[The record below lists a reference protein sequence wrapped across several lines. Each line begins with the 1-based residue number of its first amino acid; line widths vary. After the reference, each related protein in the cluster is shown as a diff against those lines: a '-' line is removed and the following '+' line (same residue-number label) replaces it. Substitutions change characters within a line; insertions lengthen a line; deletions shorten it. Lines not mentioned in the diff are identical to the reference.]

1 MKIVI
6 VVDLQNDFI
15 TGSLGS
21 PEAQAIIPNVKD
33 YLRSLDEKDHVIFT
47 MDTHFDDYLESG
59 TMESKKLPIKH
70 TIKGTDG
77 WLIFEDLTSLPPG
90 PQTLAPKQTF
100 CSWDFDNIITDEALS
115 YVRNGRDPEEDLEFE
130 GGFLILNIDGNKI
143 GLVIDKIAR
152 VVEVNSKDM
161 NPPPQMLSGIGTEYI
176 HGVVRQENGYL
187 IILDT
192 RKICN
197 PKELQKIIGIN

>member
-6 VVDLQNDFI
+6 AVDLQNDFI

-21 PEAQAIIPNVKD
+21 PEAQTIIPNVKD
-33 YLRSLDEKDHVIFT
+33 YLRSLDEKAHVIFT

-59 TMESKKLPIKH
+59 TLESKKLPIKH

-130 GGFLILNIDGNKI
+130 IFGVCTDICVVSIALYLRSFYPSVKITCLKDLCAGSSPAAHEAALTVMKSCMIDI
-143 GLVIDKIAR
+143 V
-152 VVEVNSKDM
+152 
-161 NPPPQMLSGIGTEYI
+161 
-176 HGVVRQENGYL
+176 
-187 IILDT
+187 
-192 RKICN
+192 
-197 PKELQKIIGIN
+197 

>member
-6 VVDLQNDFI
+6 AVDLQNDFI

-59 TMESKKLPIKH
+59 TMESEKLPIKH
-70 TIKGTDG
+70 TIKKTNG

-100 CSWDFDNIITDEALS
+100 CSWDFNDIIVDEVCDYLK
-115 YVRNGRDPEEDLEFE
+115 NNENFEKDLEIEIFGVCTDICVVSIALYLRSFYPSVKITCLKNLCAGTSPMAHE
-130 GGFLILNIDGNKI
+130 AALTVMKSCMID
-143 GLVIDKIAR
+143 IA
-152 VVEVNSKDM
+152 
-161 NPPPQMLSGIGTEYI
+161 
-176 HGVVRQENGYL
+176 
-187 IILDT
+187 
-192 RKICN
+192 
-197 PKELQKIIGIN
+197 

>member
-6 VVDLQNDFI
+6 AVDLQNDFI

-59 TMESKKLPIKH
+59 TLESKKLPIKH

-77 WLIFEDLTSLPPG
+77 WLIFEDLTSLSPG

-100 CSWDFDNIITDEALS
+100 CSWDFNDIIVDEVCDYLK
-115 YVRNGRDPEEDLEFE
+115 NNENFEEDLEFE
-130 GGFLILNIDGNKI
+130 IFGVCTDICVVSIALYLRSFYPSVKITCLKDLCAGSSPAAHEAALTVMKSCMIDI
-143 GLVIDKIAR
+143 V
-152 VVEVNSKDM
+152 
-161 NPPPQMLSGIGTEYI
+161 
-176 HGVVRQENGYL
+176 
-187 IILDT
+187 
-192 RKICN
+192 
-197 PKELQKIIGIN
+197 

>member
-6 VVDLQNDFI
+6 AVDLQNDFI

-100 CSWDFDNIITDEALS
+100 CSWDFNDIIVDEVCDYLK
-115 YVRNGRDPEEDLEFE
+115 NNENFEEDLEFE
-130 GGFLILNIDGNKI
+130 IFGVCTDICVISIALYLRSFYPSVKITCLKDLCAGSSPAAHETALTVMKSCMID
-143 GLVIDKIAR
+143 IA
-152 VVEVNSKDM
+152 
-161 NPPPQMLSGIGTEYI
+161 
-176 HGVVRQENGYL
+176 
-187 IILDT
+187 
-192 RKICN
+192 
-197 PKELQKIIGIN
+197 

>member
-6 VVDLQNDFI
+6 AVDLQNDFI

-33 YLRSLDEKDHVIFT
+33 YLRSLDKKDHVIFT

-59 TMESKKLPIKH
+59 TMESKKLPVKH
-70 TIKGTDG
+70 TIKGTNG

-100 CSWDFDNIITDEALS
+100 CSWDFNDIIVDEVCNYLK
-115 YVRNGRDPEEDLEFE
+115 NNENLEEDLEIEIFGVCTDICVVSIALYLRSFYPSVKITCLKDLCAGSSPAAHE
-130 GGFLILNIDGNKI
+130 AALTVMKSCMID
-143 GLVIDKIAR
+143 
-152 VVEVNSKDM
+152 VV
-161 NPPPQMLSGIGTEYI
+161 
-176 HGVVRQENGYL
+176 
-187 IILDT
+187 
-192 RKICN
+192 
-197 PKELQKIIGIN
+197 

>member
-6 VVDLQNDFI
+6 AVDLQNDFI

-77 WLIFEDLTSLPPG
+77 WLIFEDLTSLPPE

-100 CSWDFDNIITDEALS
+100 CSWDFNDIIVNEVCNYLK
-115 YVRNGRDPEEDLEFE
+115 NNENLEEDLEFE
-130 GGFLILNIDGNKI
+130 IFGVCTDICVVSIALYLRSFYPSVKITCLKNLCAGSSPAAHEAALTVMKSCMIDI
-143 GLVIDKIAR
+143 V
-152 VVEVNSKDM
+152 
-161 NPPPQMLSGIGTEYI
+161 
-176 HGVVRQENGYL
+176 
-187 IILDT
+187 
-192 RKICN
+192 
-197 PKELQKIIGIN
+197 

>member
-6 VVDLQNDFI
+6 AVDLQNDFI

-21 PEAQAIIPNVKD
+21 PEAQAIIPNVKN

-59 TMESKKLPIKH
+59 TMESEKLPIKH
-70 TIKGTDG
+70 TIKGTNG

-100 CSWDFDNIITDEALS
+100 CSWDFNDIVVDEVCDYL
-115 YVRNGRDPEEDLEFE
+115 RNNENFEKDLEFE
-130 GGFLILNIDGNKI
+130 IFGVCTDICVVSIALYLRSFYPSVKITCLKNLCAGTSSMAHEAALTVMKSCMID
-143 GLVIDKIAR
+143 IA
-152 VVEVNSKDM
+152 
-161 NPPPQMLSGIGTEYI
+161 
-176 HGVVRQENGYL
+176 
-187 IILDT
+187 
-192 RKICN
+192 
-197 PKELQKIIGIN
+197 

>member
-6 VVDLQNDFI
+6 AVDLQNDFI

-100 CSWDFDNIITDEALS
+100 CSWDFNDIIVNEVCNYLK
-115 YVRNGRDPEEDLEFE
+115 NNENLEEDLEFE
-130 GGFLILNIDGNKI
+130 IFGVCTDICVVSIALYLRSFYPSVKITCLKDLCAGSSPAAHEAALTVMKSCMIDI
-143 GLVIDKIAR
+143 V
-152 VVEVNSKDM
+152 
-161 NPPPQMLSGIGTEYI
+161 
-176 HGVVRQENGYL
+176 
-187 IILDT
+187 
-192 RKICN
+192 
-197 PKELQKIIGIN
+197 

>member
-6 VVDLQNDFI
+6 AVDLQNDFI

-21 PEAQAIIPNVKD
+21 LEAQAIIPNVKN
-33 YLRSLDEKDHVIFT
+33 YLRSLDKKDHVIFT

-100 CSWDFDNIITDEALS
+100 CSWDFNDIVVDEVCDYLK
-115 YVRNGRDPEEDLEFE
+115 NNENLEEDLEFE
-130 GGFLILNIDGNKI
+130 IFGVCTDICVVSIALYLRSFYPSVKITCLKNLCAGTSPMAHEAALTVMKSCMIDI
-143 GLVIDKIAR
+143 V
-152 VVEVNSKDM
+152 
-161 NPPPQMLSGIGTEYI
+161 
-176 HGVVRQENGYL
+176 
-187 IILDT
+187 
-192 RKICN
+192 
-197 PKELQKIIGIN
+197 

>member
-6 VVDLQNDFI
+6 AVDLQNDFI

-33 YLRSLDEKDHVIFT
+33 YLRSLDEKAHVIFT

-100 CSWDFDNIITDEALS
+100 CSWDFNDIIVNEVCNYLK
-115 YVRNGRDPEEDLEFE
+115 NNENLEEDLEFE
-130 GGFLILNIDGNKI
+130 IFGVCTDICVVSIALYLRSFYPSVKITCLKDLCAGSSPAAHEAALTVMKSCMIDI
-143 GLVIDKIAR
+143 V
-152 VVEVNSKDM
+152 
-161 NPPPQMLSGIGTEYI
+161 
-176 HGVVRQENGYL
+176 
-187 IILDT
+187 
-192 RKICN
+192 
-197 PKELQKIIGIN
+197 

>member
-6 VVDLQNDFI
+6 AVDLQNDFI

-33 YLRSLDEKDHVIFT
+33 YLQSLDEKDHVIFT

-100 CSWDFDNIITDEALS
+100 CSWDFNDIIVNEVCNYLK
-115 YVRNGRDPEEDLEFE
+115 NNENLEEDLEFE
-130 GGFLILNIDGNKI
+130 IFGVCTDICVVSIALYLRSFYPSVKITCLKDLCAGSSPAAHEAALTVMKSCMIDI
-143 GLVIDKIAR
+143 V
-152 VVEVNSKDM
+152 
-161 NPPPQMLSGIGTEYI
+161 
-176 HGVVRQENGYL
+176 
-187 IILDT
+187 
-192 RKICN
+192 
-197 PKELQKIIGIN
+197 

>member
-6 VVDLQNDFI
+6 AVDLQNDFI

-33 YLRSLDEKDHVIFT
+33 YLRSLDKKDHVIFT

-59 TMESKKLPIKH
+59 TMESKKLPVKH
-70 TIKGTDG
+70 TIKGTNG

-100 CSWDFDNIITDEALS
+100 CSWDFNDIIVDEVCNYLK
-115 YVRNGRDPEEDLEFE
+115 NNENFEEDLEFE
-130 GGFLILNIDGNKI
+130 IFGVCTDICVVSIALYLRSFYPSVKITCLKDLCAGSSPAAHEAALTVMKSCMIDI
-143 GLVIDKIAR
+143 V
-152 VVEVNSKDM
+152 
-161 NPPPQMLSGIGTEYI
+161 
-176 HGVVRQENGYL
+176 
-187 IILDT
+187 
-192 RKICN
+192 
-197 PKELQKIIGIN
+197 

>member
-21 PEAQAIIPNVKD
+21 TEAQAIIPNVKD
-33 YLRSLDEKDHVIFT
+33 HLRSLDEKDHVIFT

-59 TMESKKLPIKH
+59 TLESEKLPIKH

-100 CSWDFDNIITDEALS
+100 CSWDFDSVIVDEVCNYLK
-115 YVRNGRDPEEDLEFE
+115 NNENLEKDLEFE
-130 GGFLILNIDGNKI
+130 IFGVCTDICVVSIALYLRSFYPSVKITCLKDLCAGSSPAAHEAALTVMKSCMIDI
-143 GLVIDKIAR
+143 
-152 VVEVNSKDM
+152 
-161 NPPPQMLSGIGTEYI
+161 T
-176 HGVVRQENGYL
+176 
-187 IILDT
+187 
-192 RKICN
+192 
-197 PKELQKIIGIN
+197 

>member
-6 VVDLQNDFI
+6 AVDLQNDFI

-33 YLRSLDEKDHVIFT
+33 YLRSLDEKAHVIFT

-100 CSWDFDNIITDEALS
+100 CSWDFNDIIVNEVCNYLK
-115 YVRNGRDPEEDLEFE
+115 NNENLEEDLEFE
-130 GGFLILNIDGNKI
+130 IFGVCTDICVVSIALYLRSFYPTVKITCLKDLCAGSSPAAHEAALTVMKSCMID
-143 GLVIDKIAR
+143 IA
-152 VVEVNSKDM
+152 
-161 NPPPQMLSGIGTEYI
+161 
-176 HGVVRQENGYL
+176 
-187 IILDT
+187 
-192 RKICN
+192 
-197 PKELQKIIGIN
+197 

>member
-70 TIKGTDG
+70 TIKGADG

-100 CSWDFDNIITDEALS
+100 CSWDFNDIIVNEVCNYLK
-115 YVRNGRDPEEDLEFE
+115 NNENLEEDLEFE
-130 GGFLILNIDGNKI
+130 IFGVCTDICVISIALYLRSFYPSVKITCLKDLCAGSSPAAHEAALTVMKSCMIDI
-143 GLVIDKIAR
+143 V
-152 VVEVNSKDM
+152 
-161 NPPPQMLSGIGTEYI
+161 
-176 HGVVRQENGYL
+176 
-187 IILDT
+187 
-192 RKICN
+192 
-197 PKELQKIIGIN
+197 

>member
-6 VVDLQNDFI
+6 AVDLQNDFI

-59 TMESKKLPIKH
+59 TLESKKLPIRH
-70 TIKGTDG
+70 TVKGTDG

-90 PQTLAPKQTF
+90 PQILASKQTF
-100 CSWDFDNIITDEALS
+100 CPWDLDNIITDKVLIP
-115 YVRNGRDPEEDLEFE
+115 YVKNSEDPEEAIEFE
-130 GGFLILNIDGNKI
+130 IFGVCTDICVVSIALYLRSFYPRTKITCLKDLCAGSSPAAHEAALTVMKSCMIDI
-143 GLVIDKIAR
+143 V
-152 VVEVNSKDM
+152 
-161 NPPPQMLSGIGTEYI
+161 
-176 HGVVRQENGYL
+176 
-187 IILDT
+187 
-192 RKICN
+192 
-197 PKELQKIIGIN
+197 

>member
-6 VVDLQNDFI
+6 AVDLQNDFI

-21 PEAQAIIPNVKD
+21 PEAQAIIPNVKEH
-33 YLRSLDEKDHVIFT
+33 LRSLGEKDHIIFT

-100 CSWDFDNIITDEALS
+100 CSWDFDSVIVDEVCNYLK
-115 YVRNGRDPEEDLEFE
+115 NNENLEKDLEFE
-130 GGFLILNIDGNKI
+130 IFGVCTDICVISIALYLRSFYPSVKITCFKDLCAGSSPAAHEAALTVMKSCMIDI
-143 GLVIDKIAR
+143 V
-152 VVEVNSKDM
+152 
-161 NPPPQMLSGIGTEYI
+161 
-176 HGVVRQENGYL
+176 
-187 IILDT
+187 
-192 RKICN
+192 
-197 PKELQKIIGIN
+197 

>member
-6 VVDLQNDFI
+6 AVDLQNDFI

-47 MDTHFDDYLESG
+47 MDTHFDDYLKSG
-59 TMESKKLPIKH
+59 TMESEKLPIKH

-100 CSWDFDNIITDEALS
+100 CSWDFDNVIVDEVLSS
-115 YVRNGRDPEEDLEFE
+115 YVKNGGDPEEDLEFE
-130 GGFLILNIDGNKI
+130 IFGVCTDICVVSIALYLRSFYPRTKITCLKDLCAGSSPAAHEAALTVMKSCMIDI
-143 GLVIDKIAR
+143 
-152 VVEVNSKDM
+152 M
-161 NPPPQMLSGIGTEYI
+161 
-176 HGVVRQENGYL
+176 
-187 IILDT
+187 
-192 RKICN
+192 
-197 PKELQKIIGIN
+197 

>member
-59 TMESKKLPIKH
+59 TLESKKLPIKH

-100 CSWDFDNIITDEALS
+100 CSWDFDNVITEEVLCS
-115 YVRNGRDPEEDLEFE
+115 YVRNGGDPEEDLEFE
-130 GGFLILNIDGNKI
+130 IFGVCTDICVVSIALYLRSFYPSVKITCLKDLCAGSSPAAHEAALTVMKSCMIDI
-143 GLVIDKIAR
+143 V
-152 VVEVNSKDM
+152 
-161 NPPPQMLSGIGTEYI
+161 
-176 HGVVRQENGYL
+176 
-187 IILDT
+187 
-192 RKICN
+192 
-197 PKELQKIIGIN
+197 

>member
-6 VVDLQNDFI
+6 AVDLQNDFI

-33 YLRSLDEKDHVIFT
+33 YLRSLDEKAHVIFT

-100 CSWDFDNIITDEALS
+100 CSWDFNDIIVNEVCNYLK
-115 YVRNGRDPEEDLEFE
+115 NNENLEEDLEFE
-130 GGFLILNIDGNKI
+130 IFGVCTDICVVSIALYLRSFYPSVKITCLKDLCAGTSPMAHEAALTVMKSCMIDI
-143 GLVIDKIAR
+143 V
-152 VVEVNSKDM
+152 
-161 NPPPQMLSGIGTEYI
+161 
-176 HGVVRQENGYL
+176 
-187 IILDT
+187 
-192 RKICN
+192 
-197 PKELQKIIGIN
+197 

>member
-6 VVDLQNDFI
+6 AVDLQNDFI

-33 YLRSLDEKDHVIFT
+33 YLRSLDEKDRVIFT

-59 TMESKKLPIKH
+59 TLESKKLPIKH

-100 CSWDFDNIITDEALS
+100 CSWDFDNVITEEVLCS
-115 YVRNGRDPEEDLEFE
+115 YVRNGGNPEEDLEFE
-130 GGFLILNIDGNKI
+130 IFGVCTDICVISIALYLRSFYPSIKITCLKDLCAGSSPAAHEAALTAMKSCMIDI
-143 GLVIDKIAR
+143 V
-152 VVEVNSKDM
+152 
-161 NPPPQMLSGIGTEYI
+161 
-176 HGVVRQENGYL
+176 
-187 IILDT
+187 
-192 RKICN
+192 
-197 PKELQKIIGIN
+197 